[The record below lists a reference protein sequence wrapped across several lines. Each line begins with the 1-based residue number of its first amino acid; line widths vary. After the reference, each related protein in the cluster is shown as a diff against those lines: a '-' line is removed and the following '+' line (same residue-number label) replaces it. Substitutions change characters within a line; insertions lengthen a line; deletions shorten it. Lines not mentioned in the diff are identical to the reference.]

1 MKKSHVWVW
10 VVFTCF
16 LFTLILVSPWSTDC
30 EAKQYRIGIS
40 TIATHPAL
48 DTARKGFLDQMAE
61 EGFKDGENVKYN
73 MANAEGDMTL
83 AASIAQKFVS
93 QKVDLILAITTP
105 IVQASAAA
113 VKGTDIPVV
122 FSCVTDPVAAGVVKS
137 WGKPGGQVT
146 GASDWADVAHQAGLI
161 KQVLPNVKRV
171 GTIFNAGEA
180 NSRVQVAEL
189 KKAAPGLGIDEV
201 VEANVATTADVMLT
215 ARSLVGRVD
224 AIWFPTD
231 NVVVSALEALVKVCE
246 DNKIPLFGS
255 DTNQVE
261 RGVIASS
268 GINFYDV
275 GRESAKMAAR
285 ILKGASPADIPVSK
299 GKMTDL
305 YVNPSAAKRM
315 GVTIPQVVM
324 TKATKVIDK

>member
-1 MKKSHVWVW
+1 MEKSM
-10 VVFTCF
+10 TLKSS
-16 LFTLILVSPWSTDC
+16 LFTFILIAVALLLPWAGTC
-30 EAKQYRIGIS
+30 EAKTYKIGIS

-48 DTARKGFLDQMAE
+48 DTARKGFLDQMAK
-61 EGFKDGENVKYN
+61 EGFKEGVNVKYY
-73 MANAEGDMTL
+73 MANAEGDMSL
-83 AASIAQKFVS
+83 AASIAQKFVT

-105 IVQASAAA
+105 IVQACAAA
-113 VKGTDIPVV
+113 VEGTNIPVV

-137 WGKPGGQVT
+137 WDKPGGQIT
-146 GASDWADVAHQAGLI
+146 GASDWADVAHQVAVI
-161 KQVLPNVKRV
+161 KQVCPNVKRV
-171 GTIFNAGEA
+171 GTIYNAGEA
-180 NSRVQVAEL
+180 NSRVQIKEL
-189 KKAAPGLGIDEV
+189 KKAAPALGIEEV
-201 VEANVATTADVMLT
+201 VEANVASTADVMLT

-275 GRESAKMAAR
+275 GRESGKMAAR
-285 ILKGASPADIPVSK
+285 ILRGESPANIPVSK

-315 GVTIPQVVM
+315 GVTIPQSVM
-324 TKATKVIDK
+324 EKATKVIDK